1 MGESLPKIT
10 DFSTVKYHGYMSPLA
25 GFGIMNLSSIA
36 DYSNGFLQL
45 RGDHI
50 YLPVLPGTSGS
61 KFNFQMTAKFPFQS
75 SSKCSFAALEFGK
88 SNGLVLQTLDKEK
101 FRFFHFSLIFSTTLK
116 RSWRVGPVW
125 TLKFEIDSIK
135 DKQITKI
142 EIESGQGNVTIKI
155 SLSKSSEILH
165 QEMTFKMNNL
175 EMDSL
180 LGIWLGIQQQYLI
193 NLTEIPKG
201 CHFDIKEVVLRR

>member
-1 MGESLPKIT
+1 MESLPKIT
-10 DFSTVKYHGYMSPLA
+10 DFSPVKYHGYMSPLA

-75 SSKCSFAALEFGK
+75 SSKCSFAALEFSK
-88 SNGLVLQTLDKEK
+88 SNGLVLQTVDKEK
-101 FRFFHFSLIFSTTLK
+101 LRFFYFSFTSRLGTF
-116 RSWRVGPVW
+116 WRIGPVW
-125 TLKFEIDSIK
+125 TLKFDIDSVK
-135 DKQITKI
+135 DEQITQI
-142 EIESGQGNVTIKI
+142 EVESGKGNVTVKI
-155 SLSKSSEILH
+155 SLSNNSEILH

-175 EMDSL
+175 AMDSL